1 MIPAHRRGAASAEL
15 ELVRNGSDAAR
26 FSDHHFR
33 ISSIHGYSR
42 YHRVLTIH
50 NVSASARFAHSV
62 FAAEEADT
70 DPLTDLPF
78 GHATA

>member
-1 MIPAHRRGAASAEL
+1 MPAHRRGAASADVSSSGME
-15 ELVRNGSDAAR
+15 AMPAR

-33 ISSIHGYSR
+33 ISSIHGDSR

-50 NVSASARFAHSV
+50 DVSASAWFAHAV

-70 DPLTDLPF
+70 DPLTDVPS